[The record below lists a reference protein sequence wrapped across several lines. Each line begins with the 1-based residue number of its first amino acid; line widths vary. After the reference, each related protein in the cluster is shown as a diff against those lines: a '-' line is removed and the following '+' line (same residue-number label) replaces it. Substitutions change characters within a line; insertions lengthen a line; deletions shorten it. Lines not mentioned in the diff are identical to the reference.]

1 MQEAARWR
9 GAFCILL
16 KRRRRTHALCR
27 GDLLALVGFDLGED
41 VGQNYAST
49 ALETAIKRSSR
60 PSASPVSIDLAAS
73 AAPCLRS
80 CVLPATMSAAAA
92 FRIATSRK
100 ALGFPLR
107 TSSSAFALCSA
118 SPPRS
123 ASGFERGKPASSGVT
138 SNVRIWL

>member
-16 KRRRRTHALCR
+16 QRRQRTRALCR
-27 GDLLALVGFDLGED
+27 GDLLPLVGFDPGED

-49 ALETAIKRSSR
+49 AFETAIKRSSR

-80 CVLPATMSAAAA
+80 FAFPATISAAAA

-100 ALGFPLR
+100 APGLPLR
-107 TSSSAFALCSA
+107 TSSRAFALYSA
-118 SPPRS
+118 SPPR
-123 ASGFERGKPASSGVT
+123 
-138 SNVRIWL
+138 